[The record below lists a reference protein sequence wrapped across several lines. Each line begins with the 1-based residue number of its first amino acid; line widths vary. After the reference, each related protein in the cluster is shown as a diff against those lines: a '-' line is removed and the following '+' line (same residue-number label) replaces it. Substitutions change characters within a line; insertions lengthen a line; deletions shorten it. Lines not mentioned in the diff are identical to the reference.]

1 MSEVRIEGV
10 MAGWSEYE
18 NKFADI
24 IIEFVKAKCE
34 DHRRPLKSVKLSARN
49 LSQSYCERLKS
60 IYRERQGRV
69 FDPDSKRIAT
79 EMLSLFYWKCELDT
93 TPNSSTYTLNKDGE
107 LYKLLEEMLTD

>member
-49 LSQSYCERLKS
+49 LSQS
-60 IYRERQGRV
+60 
-69 FDPDSKRIAT
+69 
-79 EMLSLFYWKCELDT
+79 
-93 TPNSSTYTLNKDGE
+93 
-107 LYKLLEEMLTD
+107 